1 MRVVTKMH
9 RDNQAR
15 KIERYLSSK
24 KHWNILKDQYLPHTC
39 LLIWCLLR
47 IEGHLED
54 RIYIYICVC
63 VKSVKICHND
73 CFPHFLSFLHIRHHR
88 SCSLPKLVAQ
98 GPSTSNFTGGALPS
112 ASNFFAWQGSWVEEQ
127 RGCTKLG
134 NWLVGFLVFSVRLPN
149 YGPLFGNE
157 ASTTGGMALTFAWES
172 IPIDDSLARPLGHSR
187 MLECCELWVT
197 IYNLHRFAILI
208 SSYILKGATLAHVPW
223 LPTEKKYYKYWG
235 GHGLD
240 LDRLPGNRRELRET
254 LASRCSL
261 RVRRSLQCII
271 FTHLSS

>member
-1 MRVVTKMH
+1 MP
-9 RDNQAR
+9 A
-15 KIERYLSSK
+15 
-24 KHWNILKDQYLPHTC
+24 KDWGSPWGQNL
-39 LLIWCLLR
+39 
-47 IEGHLED
+47 
-54 RIYIYICVC
+54 YICVC

-73 CFPHFLSFLHIRHHR
+73 CFPHFLSFLHIRHQR

-134 NWLVGFLVFSVRLPN
+134 NWLVGFLVFSVRLIH
-149 YGPLFGNE
+149 GPLFGNE

-197 IYNLHRFAILI
+197 IYNLHQFAYTYIILYLKRRD
-208 SSYILKGATLAHVPW
+208 SSPRAMAPHWKKIL
-223 LPTEKKYYKYWG
+223 
-235 GHGLD
+235 
-240 LDRLPGNRRELRET
+240 
-254 LASRCSL
+254 
-261 RVRRSLQCII
+261 
-271 FTHLSS
+271 